1 MYYIRAFGDDQECQS
16 IGDLQ
21 ETLAKH
27 YRGRSVSVM
36 YTPEQRLQC
45 TRFVDVRADGSVT
58 DSYGDLK
65 AVDFEAIEADMKGV
79 INI

>member
-1 MYYIRAFGDDQECQS
+1 MYCIRAFGDDRECQS
-16 IGDLQ
+16 IRDQQ

-36 YTPEQRLQC
+36 YTPEHRLRRA
-45 TRFVDVRADGSVT
+45 RFVDVLADGSVT